1 MSSHHRRMN
10 RVLQRP
16 VSMRPLRVRVHE
28 PRRVGRTWIDFSLL
42 VLPTDVRDAL
52 AQAFWGYMGARSSA
66 TLCGYW
72 HHLRTFARFVGETGA
87 VRRLRDVSSETL
99 LRYVEWLNRQRTG
112 DGEPWMKGTRHSTY
126 MSLRSLIQWLQR
138 CRPGLLGEIEFPCNP
153 FPWKNRDHQRAET
166 IPTQQL
172 RAILKA
178 CEQDIETY
186 RALRANGKQARAAT
200 GVCNPESIG
209 SLGELLKVIEQ
220 HFGGILPPWAD
231 LVGPARDVRHALK
244 RYGGGHHVSLCLYPR
259 AESLLPYYLAILIH
273 TAGNPQAIAEL
284 TCECLQSI
292 PLLDD
297 RELLVWRKGRAGAL
311 QRRAFSR
318 THSFEPPTLVR
329 EIIEWTAPLRA
340 HANAADRNRLFLFR
354 ATRGIRAFSPST
366 VRAILPGSFLARH
379 GLPHFSL
386 ASIRASVLSA
396 FYRSSGDL
404 RQVKAIANHA
414 QVSTTIGY
422 IASPHLGAQNRLRVA
437 TLQNAFLGHIEHP
450 SQKILAP
457 RTVLPR
463 AAAPVAPP
471 GRVTSMFGFDC
482 KDPFAGIAPGTR
494 HGELCTHFLGC
505 LTCPNAVVTGDPT
518 CLARLLQ
525 AREHLR
531 GASHHLHPARWEAV
545 YAPSLRILEEDILT
559 RFSARELAAATP
571 LTATLPPL
579 PELR

>member
-1 MSSHHRRMN
+1 MN
-10 RVLQRP
+10 
-16 VSMRPLRVRVHE
+16 
-28 PRRVGRTWIDFSLL
+28 
-42 VLPTDVRDAL
+42 
-52 AQAFWGYMGARSSA
+52 
-66 TLCGYW
+66 
-72 HHLRTFARFVGETGA
+72 
-87 VRRLRDVSSETL
+87 SEAL
-99 LRYVEWLNRQRTG
+99 LRYVEWLNRQRTA
-112 DGEPWMKGTRHSTY
+112 DGESWMKGTRHSTY
-126 MSLRSLIQWLQR
+126 MSLRALIQWLQR
-138 CRPGLLGEIEFPCNP
+138 CRPGLLEGIEFPSNP
-153 FPWKNRDHQRAET
+153 FPWKNRDHRRIET

-172 RAILKA
+172 RATLKA
-178 CEQDIETY
+178 CERDIEAY
-186 RALRANGKQARAAT
+186 RALRAKGKQARAAT
-200 GVCNPESIG
+200 DVCSPESIG
-209 SLGELLKVIEQ
+209 SLGELLNVIEQ
-220 HFGGILPPWAD
+220 RYGGILPPWAD
-231 LVGPARDVRHALK
+231 LVGSARVVRHALK
-244 RYGGGHHVSLCLYPR
+244 RYGGAHHVSLYLYPR
-259 AESLLPYYLAILIH
+259 AESLLTYYLAILIH

-297 RELLVWRKGRAGAL
+297 RELLVWRKGRAGVL

-318 THSFEPPTLVR
+318 THSLEPPTLVR

-340 HANAADRNRLFLFR
+340 HAKAADRNRLFLFR

-366 VRAILPGSFLARH
+366 VRAVLPGSFLARH
-379 GLPHFSL
+379 DLPPFSS
-386 ASIRASVLSA
+386 AAIRASVLSA

-414 QVSTTIGY
+414 QVSTTIGH
-422 IASPHLGAQNRLRVA
+422 IAGPLLGAQNRLRVA

-450 SQKILAP
+450 SQKIPAP
-457 RTVLPR
+457 RTVLTR
-463 AAAPVAPP
+463 TAAPVVLP

-494 HGELCTHFLGC
+494 PGELCTHFLGC
-505 LTCPNAVVTGDPT
+505 FTCPNAVVTSDPA

-531 GASHHLHPARWEAV
+531 AANHHLHPARWEAV